1 MTWSSDYQC
10 KERLC
15 LLFTDKYEPEN
26 YLFKTSQRSWFSHF
40 YHHTHIKCQLH
51 CKRRLCIS
59 LQSFLAFCNWI
70 CKIILSELICHLAS
84 HLRNDILA
92 HGHLRPCGFFLS
104 RSLKMQSKGSDFIA
118 HSNYNLKDGHHL
130 LAILSLNWCWVIIV
144 RGIGP
149 LNVTLT
155 RFMEAVAEGD
165 WN

>member
-10 KERLC
+10 KERL
-15 LLFTDKYEPEN
+15 LFILYKHEPKN
-26 YLFKTSQRSWFSHF
+26 
-40 YHHTHIKCQLH
+40 HTFLKNVATFLIFTFTTTYIKCQLH

-92 HGHLRPCGFFLS
+92 HGHLRPCGFFFLS